1 MIRMKSKD
9 LSVREIGEK
18 YQISRTML
26 QRYEKAELIYPTSRN
41 KYGHLYYDEKMVER
55 ILFIRYL
62 QECDYILPEIEKI
75 MNFSL
80 PELKESLEL
89 KIQELNFKV
98 KKIESH
104 IEITK
109 KIIKSMHKNND
120 ANFIHIVD
128 EIFKND
134 D

>member
-1 MIRMKSKD
+1 MKSND

-26 QRYEKAELIYPTSRN
+26 QRYEKAKLIYPTSRN

-62 QECDYILPEIEKI
+62 QECDFILPEIEKI
-75 MNFSL
+75 MNSSL
-80 PELKESLEL
+80 PELKRLLEL

>member
-26 QRYEKAELIYPTSRN
+26 QRYEKAKLIYPTSRN

-55 ILFIRYL
+55 ILFVRYL

-80 PELKESLEL
+80 PELEESLEL

-109 KIIKSMHKNND
+109 K
-120 ANFIHIVD
+120 
-128 EIFKND
+128 
-134 D
+134 